1 MPITAT
7 ITAFYSFA
15 SSGRARAS
23 YFNANFSS
31 FRGNYLSIDPFT
43 QSATDLTYS
52 IGSEEHRWN
61 SLYLKDIDLAPS
73 TSTTSLV
80 ITGDTTA
87 TLGAFK
93 FNIEGTESFRIKDT
107 GFIGTN
113 ITPSN
118 VTNTAAI
125 GQFAVSNTITV
136 TSPTTTVTMIPNSTL
151 TISTVGRPV
160 EYGIMAPG
168 LIVPGTTTARNWIRM
183 EAYGVGDSVGAAYA
197 YTYGLELNVSAN
209 TVGTHYINSHIKSSG
224 DWGSGNTMTAI
235 WPYGIFSGL
244 INLPAGTYTLCL
256 SYKVTS
262 NIISGS
268 TFTVNTI
275 NFSGRFYA
283 YEV

>member
-1 MPITAT
+1 MPTTAT
-7 ITAFYSFA
+7 ITAFYTFA

-23 YFNANFSS
+23 YFNENFSN
-31 FRGNYLSIDPFT
+31 FRGTYLSIDPFT

-52 IGSEEHRWN
+52 IGSEEHRWR
-61 SLYLKDIDLAPS
+61 SLYLKDIDLETS
-73 TSTTSLV
+73 TSTSTLSIL
-80 ITGDTTA
+80 GDTTT

-107 GFIGTN
+107 GFVGVN

-125 GQFAVSNTITV
+125 GQFAISNTLTV
-136 TSPTTTVTMIPNSTL
+136 ASPTTTVTMIPNSTL

-183 EAYGVGDSVGAAYA
+183 NAYGGGDTAGAIVA
-197 YTYGLELNVSAN
+197 YTYGLELNVAAN

-224 DWGSGNTMTAI
+224 EWGAGNTMTAI

-244 INLPAGTYTLCL
+244 INLPAGTHTLCL
-256 SYKVTS
+256 SYKVTTF
-262 NIISGS
+262 IISGV
-268 TFTVNTI
+268 TYTVDSIT
-275 NFSGRFYA
+275 FSGRFYA